1 MLKVK
6 DGCVLLGCSI
16 GVLECGKRLVASSMA
31 ARENSVELNR
41 NGSSATWQIVSNP
54 SFFLC
59 FFLSYHSPSFGFF
72 FSRLHTLIFE
82 FSSFGGKKI
91 KYTAKIGKD

>member
-16 GVLECGKRLVASSMA
+16 GVLECGKRLAASSVA
-31 ARENSVELNR
+31 ARENSVEPNR

-54 SFFLC
+54 SFFYVSSLVIILPLLVSSSHVC
-59 FFLSYHSPSFGFF
+59 
-72 FSRLHTLIFE
+72 TLFFE

-91 KYTAKIGKD
+91 KYTANIGKD